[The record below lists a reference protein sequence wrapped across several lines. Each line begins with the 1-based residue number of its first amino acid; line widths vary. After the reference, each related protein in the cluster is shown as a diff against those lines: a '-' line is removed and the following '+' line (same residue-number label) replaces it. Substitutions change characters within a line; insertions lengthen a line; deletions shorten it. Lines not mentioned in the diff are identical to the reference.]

1 MHPVALFGLLLH
13 RKRLANHGA
22 DRPSS
27 GADHRYHS
35 TYEPHQIDHRE
46 FQQSQISILV
56 RFRDTAQ
63 FRLALYSA
71 AFQRSI
77 AVELIHTSNHT
88 VFLNGN
94 GENVIASLFTFGV

>member
-1 MHPVALFGLLLH
+1 MHPVALFELLLH
-13 RKRLANHGA
+13 WKRLANYDA

-27 GADHRYHS
+27 GADYRYHS
-35 TYEPHQIDHRE
+35 TYGPHQIDHRE

-88 VFLNGN
+88 KSLYED